1 MKEYMLDT
9 HTLVWYVTRPARI
22 GKGATRALR
31 AVEAGR
37 ARAWLP
43 AILPIEI
50 ALLHERGRCGV
61 GVRELAETLERCP
74 GIRFWPLDLVQARE
88 FVLLRSIRD
97 PFDRLIV
104 SAARAARCP
113 LVSCDE
119 ALSRSGLV
127 EMVWD

>member
-1 MKEYMLDT
+1 MLDT
-9 HTLVWYVTRPARI
+9 HALVWYVTRPSRI
-22 GKGATRALR
+22 GKGATKALR

-37 ARAWLP
+37 ALAWLP

-50 ALLHERGRCGV
+50 ALLHERGRTGL
-61 GVRELAETLERCP
+61 GLPELAATLERCP
-74 GIRFWPLDLVQARE
+74 GMKLWPLDLTQARE
-88 FVLLRSIRD
+88 FVALRSIRD

-127 EMVWD
+127 EILWD